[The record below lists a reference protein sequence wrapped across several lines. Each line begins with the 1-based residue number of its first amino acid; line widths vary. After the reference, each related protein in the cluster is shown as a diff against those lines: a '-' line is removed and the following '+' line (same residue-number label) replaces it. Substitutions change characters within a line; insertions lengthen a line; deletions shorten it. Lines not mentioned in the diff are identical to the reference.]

1 MTIDTVIFDFGGV
14 LIHLP
19 DSEMLEKRLKS
30 LGVDYA
36 DELAQIILNS
46 SNSQVFWD
54 IMRGKIKEHDYW
66 QQAAIQWNI
75 PVESVNLLQKSF
87 NSPENLNQEMVQY
100 FASLKGCYKLGILS
114 NAGDSTRKTMITEYH
129 FDHIVDEIV
138 ISAEEGYAK
147 PDREIYAIAV
157 KRLKSAPEACLFV
170 DDLIENI
177 EAAKAFGMEAIH
189 YQNAETAIQMLNER
203 LNGQE

>member
-1 MTIDTVIFDFGGV
+1 MTIDTVIFDLGGV

-19 DSEMLEKRLKS
+19 DSEMLEKRLRS
-30 LGVDYA
+30 LGVDHA
-36 DELAQIILNS
+36 DKLAQIILDS

-75 PVESVNLLQKSF
+75 QAESVNRLQKSF
-87 NSPENLNQEMVQY
+87 NSPENLNQDMVLY
-100 FASLKGCYKLGILS
+100 FKALKGRYKLGILS
-114 NAGDSTRKTMITEYH
+114 NAGDSARKTMITEYH
-129 FDHIVDEIV
+129 FDRIVDEIV

-157 KRLKSAPEACLFV
+157 KRLKTAPEACLFV

-177 EAAKAFGMEAIH
+177 EAAKVFGMETIH
-189 YQNAETAIQMLNER
+189 YQNAETAIQLLNER
-203 LNGQE
+203 LNGQV

>member
-1 MTIDTVIFDFGGV
+1 MTIDTVIFDLGGV

-19 DSEMLEKRLKS
+19 DSEMLEKRLRS
-30 LGVDYA
+30 LGVDHA
-36 DELAQIILNS
+36 DKLAQIILDS

-75 PVESVNLLQKSF
+75 QTELVSQLQNSF
-87 NSPENLNQEMVQY
+87 NSPENLNQDMVLY
-100 FASLKGCYKLGILS
+100 FKALKGRYKLGILS
-114 NAGDSTRKTMITEYH
+114 NAGDSARKTMITEYH
-129 FDHIVDEIV
+129 FDRIVDEIV

-157 KRLKSAPEACLFV
+157 KRLKTAPEACLFV

-177 EAAKAFGMEAIH
+177 EAAKVFGMETIH
-189 YQNAETAIQMLNER
+189 YQNAETAIQLLNER
-203 LNGQE
+203 LNGQV